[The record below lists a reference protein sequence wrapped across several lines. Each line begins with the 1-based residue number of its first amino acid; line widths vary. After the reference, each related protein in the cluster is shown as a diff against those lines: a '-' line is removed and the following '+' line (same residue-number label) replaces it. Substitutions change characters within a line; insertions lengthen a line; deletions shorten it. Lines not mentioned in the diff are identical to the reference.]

1 MHGDKTYNTF
11 VCGNTT
17 LLQVVLSHCEDL
29 ISTDLMQVDEKTCI
43 KSANDNLQQA

>member
-1 MHGDKTYNTF
+1 MAIKHIILSF
-11 VCGNTT
+11 VETPRCCKLFYQT
-17 LLQVVLSHCEDL
+17 CEDL